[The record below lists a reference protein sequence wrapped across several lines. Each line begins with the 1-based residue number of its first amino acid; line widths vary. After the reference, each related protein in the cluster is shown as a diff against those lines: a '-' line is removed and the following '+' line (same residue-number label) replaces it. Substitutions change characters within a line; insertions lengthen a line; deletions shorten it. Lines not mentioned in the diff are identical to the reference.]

1 MGNGGGGVG
10 EQRVQCAPRPTSS
23 RAGARL
29 WERPRGLSVR
39 SSGPL
44 LLSPD
49 GSAVPSAHS
58 VPGPPHHATPPTPL
72 PTYPPPPHSNHFPF
86 SALRDGSSLP
96 DPTHHFSSQ
105 RVCVGVNPCFFPF
118 ALCISGLHIGL
129 QRGLVCNR
137 AYTLER
143 ALHKQPWHNAHPTM
157 PTPKAVGSRG
167 TGTCHV
173 TCVSH
178 T

>member
-1 MGNGGGGVG
+1 MCPPTHQQPGGSSALG
-10 EQRVQCAPRPTSS
+10 APP
-23 RAGARL
+23 
-29 WERPRGLSVR
+29 
-39 SSGPL
+39 GPL
-44 LLSPD
+44 RALLRAAPSLPGRLCSALSPL
-49 GSAVPSAHS
+49 SA
-58 VPGPPHHATPPTPL
+58 GTPPSRNSPHPSPHL
-72 PTYPPPPHSNHFPF
+72 PSPPPHSNHFPF

>member
-1 MGNGGGGVG
+1 MNRGSNVPPDPPAAGRELGFGSAPGASP
-10 EQRVQCAPRPTSS
+10 CAPPGRSFSPRTALQCPQPTQC
-23 RAGARL
+23 RDPPITQL
-29 WERPRGLSVR
+29 P
-39 SSGPL
+39 PP
-44 LLSPD
+44 LSPL
-49 GSAVPSAHS
+49 
-58 VPGPPHHATPPTPL
+58 TL
-72 PTYPPPPHSNHFPF
+72 PPPHSNHFPF